1 FGAKSKARMP
11 ENNQSSGRLTA
22 ELEGTDCASIPVRVY
37 QIGFLALRQQ
47 FATQNIGGTT
57 RTCPATA
64 TRLSS
69 RVRWRRSSRWLSAL
83 GRSDESDPCDASRG
97 NQGTGTAS
105 I

>member
-1 FGAKSKARMP
+1 MP
-11 ENNQSSGRLTA
+11 NNNQSSSRLTA
-22 ELEGTDCASIPVRVY
+22 ELEVTDCASMPVRVY
-37 QIGFLALRQQ
+37 QNGFLALRQQ

-57 RTCPATA
+57 RTCRATA

-69 RVRWRRSSRWLSAL
+69 SVRWPRSSRCLSAL
-83 GRSDESDPCDASRG
+83 GVSDESDPCDATRG